1 MTKNNFIKYL
11 IIVIGILTLSF
22 SLTNF
27 CLASPLQLILPGN
40 GDSDVPVDS
49 YFQWDSVSTAVKYI
63 LDIDQ
68 FTQSEDNIL
77 PSVCSGGVCS
87 FGFLDLTIGNI
98 NYLTAYTWRV
108 TAYNAAGDNIDSSPT
123 FSFTTEQ
130 DPSPHNGNGNGGGGA
145 PISLINPLKC
155 KTLECAFD
163 ALFNFL
169 FFLAMALGPLLIIY
183 AAFLMLTA
191 AGNVERVNKGKTI
204 ILWTLIAI
212 AIILLAKGIPSIMKG
227 AFGG

>member
-1 MTKNNFIKYL
+1 MTKNNLIKYL
-11 IIVIGILTLSF
+11 IIGTLTLSF

-27 CLASPLQLILPGN
+27 CLAFPLQLISPSN
-40 GDSDVPVDS
+40 GEADVPVDS
-49 YFQWDSVSTAVKYI
+49 YFQWESKSGAVKYI

-87 FGFLDLTIGNI
+87 FGFLDLTVGNI

-108 TAYNAAGDNIDSSPT
+108 TAYNAAGDPIDSSPT

-130 DPSPHNGNGNGGGGA
+130 DPSPPPENGGNGGGGA
-145 PISLINPLKC
+145 PIDLINPLKC

-183 AAFLMLTA
+183 AAFLILTA
-191 AGNVERVNKGKTI
+191 AGNPERVNKGKTI
-204 ILWTLIAI
+204 IFWTLIAL
-212 AIILLAKGIPSIMKG
+212 AVSLLAKGAPSIIKG